1 MTSSSE
7 ERYLL
12 QNCTAGYCGNSPMF
26 WRAGGSGYTPWIA
39 EAEVW
44 TKEDAEKQIAS
55 TKGSHEW
62 KLWSLKLIRS
72 VAKETVDIQDLRKH
86 EG

>member
-1 MTSSSE
+1 MSIE
-7 ERYLL
+7 NAYLL
-12 QNCTAGYCGNSPMF
+12 QNCSAGYCGNSPMF

-44 TKEDAEKQIAS
+44 TKEDAEKQIES

-62 KLWSLKLIRS
+62 KMWPLGLIRLVS
-72 VAKETVDIQDLRKH
+72 KATVDIQDLRKY
-86 EG
+86 ES

>member
-1 MTSSSE
+1 MIE
-7 ERYLL
+7 DAYLL

-39 EAEVW
+39 DAKVW
-44 TKEDAEKQIAS
+44 TKEEAEQQIRS
-55 TKGSHEW
+55 THGSHVW
-62 KLWSLKLIRS
+62 KMWPLAMIRT
-72 VAKETVDIQDLRKH
+72 AMKTTVDIQDLRKL